1 MEKVF
6 AVELKRRNLMF
17 DFSTDLYSIND
28 SSIIV
33 RLILAVLLGGIIGF
47 ERGRAGRP
55 AGLRTHIL
63 VCLGST
69 LAIMT
74 NQYIFEKYGIG
85 DPTRMAAQVISGI
98 GFLGAGTI
106 IVTGRHQVKGL
117 TTAAG
122 LWATAC
128 MGLAIG
134 IGFYKAAIATC
145 FLISFATVVL
155 HRLDNSMLSKS
166 KVMDIY
172 IEFNKQVPMTLILEE
187 MKKNHVHIDSLEM
200 VKPTIDTNVTAAAI
214 MTLRLKKR
222 RVKLDVIAK
231 INAIEGVEFVEEI

>member
-1 MEKVF
+1 
-6 AVELKRRNLMF
+6 MF
-17 DFSTDLYSIND
+17 NFSMDFHSVNDTSI
-28 SSIIV
+28 V
-33 RLILAVLLGGIIGF
+33 LRLVLAVVLGGIIGF

-74 NQYIFEKYGIG
+74 NQYIYQHYGVG

-134 IGFYKAAIATC
+134 IGFYKAAIVTC
-145 FLISFATVVL
+145 LLIVFATIVL

-172 IEFNKQVPMTLILEE
+172 IEFSKTASLTSILDGMKQINVTMDSIE
-187 MKKNHVHIDSLEM
+187 MI
-200 VKPTIDTNVTAAAI
+200 KPTIDNNSTAAAI
-214 MTLRLKKR
+214 MTIRLKKR
-222 RVKLDVIAK
+222 CLKIDVINK
-231 INAIEGVEFVEEI
+231 INAIDGVEFIEEI

>member
-1 MEKVF
+1 
-6 AVELKRRNLMF
+6 MF
-17 DFSTDLYSIND
+17 DFSTDLSSIND
-28 SSIIV
+28 TSIIL
-33 RLILAVLLGGIIGF
+33 RLVLAIILGGAIGF
-47 ERGRAGRP
+47 ERGRTGRP

-74 NQYIFEKYGIG
+74 NQYIWQHFDVG
-85 DPTRMAAQVISGI
+85 DPARLAAQVISGI

-134 IGFYKAAIATC
+134 IGFYKAAIAAC
-145 FLISFATVVL
+145 ILIVFSTVVL

-166 KVMDIY
+166 KVLDIY
-172 IEFNKQVPMTLILEE
+172 IEFNKMIALTSILDGMRQNE
-187 MKKNHVHIDSLEM
+187 VQIDSIEM
-200 VKPTIDTNVTAAAI
+200 VRPPVDTNMTAAAI
-214 MTLRLKKR
+214 MTLRLKKKS
-222 RVKLDVIAK
+222 VKLDVITK

>member
-33 RLILAVLLGGIIGF
+33 RLILAVVLGGIIGF

>member
-1 MEKVF
+1 
-6 AVELKRRNLMF
+6 MF
-17 DFSTDLYSIND
+17 DFSSDLNTIND
-28 SSIIV
+28 TSV
-33 RLILAVLLGGIIGF
+33 LFRLILALFLGGIIGF

-74 NQYIFEKYGIG
+74 NQYVYQEFGIS
-85 DPTRMAAQVISGI
+85 DPTRLGAQVISGI

-134 IGFYKAAIATC
+134 IGFYKAAIVTC
-145 FLISFATVVL
+145 ALIFFSTVVL
-155 HRLDNSMLSKS
+155 HRLDNLALSKS

-172 IEFNKQVPMTLILEE
+172 VEFNKNASMTTILEAV
-187 MKKNHVHIDSLEM
+187 KSYQLHIDAIEM
-200 VKPTIDTNVTAAAI
+200 MKPTYDSNSAVAAI
-214 MTLRLKKR
+214 MTLRLKEKR
-222 RVKLDVIAK
+222 LRLDVITK
-231 INAIEGVEFVEEI
+231 LCAIEGIAFAEEI

>member
-1 MEKVF
+1 
-6 AVELKRRNLMF
+6 MF
-17 DFSTDLYSIND
+17 DFSSDLSTIND
-28 SSIIV
+28 TTIIL
-33 RLILAVLLGGIIGF
+33 RLSMAVILGGIIGF

-69 LAIMT
+69 LAVMT
-74 NQYIFEKYGIG
+74 NQYVFQKYGIG
-85 DPTRMAAQVISGI
+85 DPTRLGAQVISGI

-134 IGFYKAAIATC
+134 IGFYKAAIFAC
-145 FLISFATVVL
+145 FLIAFATIVL
-155 HRLDNSMLSKS
+155 HRLDNVMLTKS
-166 KVMDIY
+166 KILDVY
-172 IEFNKQVPMTLILEE
+172 IEFRKSTAITSVLDKIKQDGIV
-187 MKKNHVHIDSLEM
+187 IDSIEM
-200 VKPTIDTNVTAAAI
+200 VKASYDSNAMAAI
-214 MTLRLKKR
+214 MTLRLKHKR
-222 RVKLDVIAK
+222 LRLDVIASVC
-231 INAIEGVEFVEEI
+231 AIDGVEFAEEI

>member
-1 MEKVF
+1 MGKIINYT
-6 AVELKRRNLMF
+6 A
-17 DFSTDLYSIND
+17 DLYSIND
-28 SSIIV
+28 ISVIV
-33 RLILAVLLGGIIGF
+33 RLLMAVVLGGIIGF

-74 NQYIFEKYGIG
+74 NQFIWQRYGVG

-134 IGFYKAAIATC
+134 VGFYKAAVAAC
-145 FLISFATVVL
+145 LLIQFATVVL

-172 IEFNKQVPMTLILEE
+172 IEFSKQVPLTSILEG
-187 MKKNHVHIDSLEM
+187 MRKNELHIDSMEM
-200 VKPTIDTNVTAAAI
+200 VKPTIDTSATAAAI

-222 RVKLDVIAK
+222 RLKLDVIDK